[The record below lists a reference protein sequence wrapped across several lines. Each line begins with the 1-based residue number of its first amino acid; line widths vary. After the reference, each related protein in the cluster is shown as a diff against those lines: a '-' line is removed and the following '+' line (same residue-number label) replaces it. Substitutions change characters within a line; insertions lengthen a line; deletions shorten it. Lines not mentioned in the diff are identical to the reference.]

1 MTPARVTVVEVGP
14 PRRPSQNE
22 AAIVPTTAKV
32 RFIEM
37 LAAAGLPVVEA
48 TSFVHPAAVPQLAD
62 ADQVLPAIAR
72 RPGVRYPVL
81 VPNMRGMER
90 AIAAGADAV
99 AVFTAASEAFAQAN
113 IRMTIAESLEAFAP
127 VLATARAAG
136 MWTRGY
142 VSTAFGCPYQGE
154 VDPTAVADVAVAL
167 RELGCDQIS
176 IGDTIGVAEPDAV
189 GRVLSPLLERLPA
202 ELLALRLH
210 ETRGRAID
218 NAEAVQLGIT
228 TFDASASGL
237 GGCPFAPG
245 APGNLA
251 TETLVSWLHGLG
263 IETGVDE
270 ALLLDA
276 SAYIRSQLGPTTR
289 RSSRSPCARR
299 RPGGRGRRSRSP
311 GSCRPRPSP
320 ASPRRRRCACRPA
333 TASARGMMK
342 NWLPLVFGPALAMAS
357 DAAARCAWS

>member
-1 MTPARVTVVEVGP
+1 VIPARATAVEVGP
-14 PRRPSQNE
+14 RDGLQNE
-22 AAIVPTTAKV
+22 AAIVPTGAKV

-62 ADQVLPAIAR
+62 ADQVLPRIAR

-127 VLATARAAG
+127 VLAAARAAG

-154 VDPTAVADVAVAL
+154 VDPAAVADVAVAL
-167 RELGCDQIS
+167 AELGCDQIS
-176 IGDTIGVAEPDAV
+176 VGDTIGVAEPDDV

-202 ELLALRLH
+202 ERLALHLH
-210 ETRGRAID
+210 DTRGRAID
-218 NAEAVQLGIT
+218 NAEAGLRLGIT

-270 ALLLDA
+270 PALFEA
-276 SAYIRSQLGPTTR
+276 SAYIRSQLG
-289 RSSRSPCARR
+289 A
-299 RPGGRGRRSRSP
+299 
-311 GSCRPRPSP
+311 
-320 ASPRRRRCACRPA
+320 
-333 TASARGMMK
+333 
-342 NWLPLVFGPALAMAS
+342 
-357 DAAARCAWS
+357 

>member
-1 MTPARVTVVEVGP
+1 VVEVGP
-14 PRRPSQNE
+14 RDGLQNE
-22 AAIVPTTAKV
+22 AAIVPTAAKV

-62 ADQVLPAIAR
+62 ADEVLPRIAR

-113 IRMTIAESLEAFAP
+113 IRMTISESLEAFAP

-154 VDPTAVADVAVAL
+154 VDPAAVADVAVAL
-167 RELGCDQIS
+167 HELGCDQIS
-176 IGDTIGVAEPDAV
+176 VGDTIGVAEPDAV
-189 GRVLSPLLERLPA
+189 GRVLQPLLERLPA
-202 ELLALRLH
+202 ERLALHLH
-210 ETRGRAID
+210 DTRGRAID
-218 NAEAVQLGIT
+218 NAEAGLQLGIT

-270 ALLLDA
+270 PALQEA
-276 SAYIRSQLGPTTR
+276 SAYIRSQLG
-289 RSSRSPCARR
+289 
-299 RPGGRGRRSRSP
+299 
-311 GSCRPRPSP
+311 
-320 ASPRRRRCACRPA
+320 A
-333 TASARGMMK
+333 T
-342 NWLPLVFGPALAMAS
+342 
-357 DAAARCAWS
+357 

>member
-1 MTPARVTVVEVGP
+1 VTPARVTVVEVGP
-14 PRRPSQNE
+14 RDGLQNE
-22 AAIVPTTAKV
+22 AAIVSTAAKV

-62 ADQVLPAIAR
+62 ADEVLPRIAR

-127 VLATARAAG
+127 VLTTARAAG

-154 VDPTAVADVAVAL
+154 VDPAAVADVAVAL
-167 RELGCDQIS
+167 HELGCDQIS
-176 IGDTIGVAEPDAV
+176 VGDTIGVAEPDAV
-189 GRVLSPLLERLPA
+189 GRVLRPLLERVPA
-202 ELLALRLH
+202 ERLALHLH
-210 ETRGRAID
+210 DTRGRAID
-218 NAEAVQLGIT
+218 NAEAGLQLGIT

-270 ALLLDA
+270 PALLEA
-276 SAYIRSQLGPTTR
+276 SAYIRSELG
-289 RSSRSPCARR
+289 A
-299 RPGGRGRRSRSP
+299 
-311 GSCRPRPSP
+311 
-320 ASPRRRRCACRPA
+320 
-333 TASARGMMK
+333 
-342 NWLPLVFGPALAMAS
+342 
-357 DAAARCAWS
+357 

>member
-1 MTPARVTVVEVGP
+1 MTPPPRATVVEVGP
-14 PRRPSQNE
+14 RDGLQNE
-22 AAIVPTTAKV
+22 AAIVPTDAKV

-37 LAAAGLPVVEA
+37 LATAGLPVVEA

-62 ADQVLPAIAR
+62 ADEVLPRIAR

-90 AIAAGADAV
+90 AVAAGADAV
-99 AVFTAASEAFAQAN
+99 AVFTAASEAFSQAN

-127 VLATARAAG
+127 VLAAARAAG

-154 VDPTAVADVAVAL
+154 VDPAAVADVAVAL
-167 RELGCDQIS
+167 AELGCDQIS
-176 IGDTIGVAEPDAV
+176 VGDTIGVAEPDAV
-189 GRVLSPLLERLPA
+189 DRVLSPLLERLPA
-202 ELLALRLH
+202 ERLALHLH
-210 ETRGRAID
+210 DTRGRAID
-218 NAEAVQLGIT
+218 NAEAGLQLGVT

-270 ALLLDA
+270 PALLAA
-276 SAYIRSQLGPTTR
+276 SAYIRSQL
-289 RSSRSPCARR
+289 A
-299 RPGGRGRRSRSP
+299 
-311 GSCRPRPSP
+311 
-320 ASPRRRRCACRPA
+320 
-333 TASARGMMK
+333 
-342 NWLPLVFGPALAMAS
+342 
-357 DAAARCAWS
+357 

>member
-1 MTPARVTVVEVGP
+1 VTPARVTVVEVGP
-14 PRRPSQNE
+14 RDGLQNE
-22 AAIVPTTAKV
+22 AAIVPTAAKV
-32 RFIEM
+32 QFIEM

-99 AVFTAASEAFAQAN
+99 AVFTAASEAFSQAN
-113 IRMTIAESLEAFAP
+113 IRMTIAESLEAFSP
-127 VLATARAAG
+127 VLAAARAAG

-154 VDPTAVADVAVAL
+154 VDPAAVADVAVAL
-167 RELGCDQIS
+167 DELGCDQIS
-176 IGDTIGVAEPDAV
+176 VGDTIGVAEPDDV
-189 GRVLSPLLERLPA
+189 GRVLSPLLERVPA
-202 ELLALRLH
+202 ERLALHLH
-210 ETRGRAID
+210 DTRGRAID
-218 NAEAVQLGIT
+218 NAEAGLHLGIT

-270 ALLLDA
+270 PALLEA
-276 SAYIRSQLGPTTR
+276 SAYIRS
-289 RSSRSPCARR
+289 
-299 RPGGRGRRSRSP
+299 
-311 GSCRPRPSP
+311 
-320 ASPRRRRCACRPA
+320 
-333 TASARGMMK
+333 K
-342 NWLPLVFGPALAMAS
+342 LA
-357 DAAARCAWS
+357 